1 MDYFYNFESID
12 IYPFI
17 KEYEGKRIE
26 DLFQNH
32 QIVTNNMG
40 EFMEIIWKE
49 STLPNDLSLEKS
61 RKNLLHNLKT
71 VYYIGDKI
79 ERKLMRRGVKSLYDL
94 KINLRY
100 MSSANTILKLIKTK
114 DYNLL
119 CENRYIN
126 DLDVAF
132 CFNLEELLF
141 IDIETMGS
149 YNSPIIIIGLG
160 YYRKENF
167 EIHIL
172 FARNFTEEISICEHL
187 KNVILPHFK
196 CFVSYNGKSFDI
208 PYISNRFLYYFDEN
222 PMITEED
229 IPYENYNT
237 KFHHIDLYHNCRRKF
252 KEEFEGFT
260 LTNMEEKMLN
270 IKREIDIPGILVG
283 LCYRKYLEDPL
294 RNTGLIKKI
303 IEHNYYDIY
312 SMPLILQKLLE
323 E

>member
-1 MDYFYNFESID
+1 MDYYYNFKSID

-17 KEYEGKRIE
+17 KGYEGKSIE
-26 DLFQNH
+26 DLFQNNRV
-32 QIVTNNMG
+32 IKNNTG

-49 STLPNDLSLEKS
+49 HNFPCNINLDKS
-61 RKNLLHNLKT
+61 RKRLLHNLKT
-71 VYYIGDKI
+71 IYYIGDKI
-79 ERKLMRRGVKSLYDL
+79 ERKLIRRGVKSLYDL
-94 KINLRY
+94 KINLKY
-100 MSSANTILKLIKTK
+100 MNSANTLLKLIKTK
-114 DYNLL
+114 NYNLL

-132 CFNLEELLF
+132 CFNLEDLLF
-141 IDIETMGS
+141 LDIETMGS
-149 YNSPIIIIGLG
+149 YNSPIIMIGLG
-160 YYRKENF
+160 FYRKEIF

-172 FARNFTEEISICEHL
+172 FARDFTEEIAICEHL
-187 KNVILPHFK
+187 KHEVLPHFK

-229 IPYENYNT
+229 VPYENYNT

-252 KEEFEGFT
+252 KEDFEGFT
-260 LTNMEEKMLN
+260 LNNMEEKMLN
-270 IKREIDIPGILVG
+270 ITREIDIPGILVG

-294 RNTGLIKKI
+294 RSIGLIKKI
-303 IEHNYYDIY
+303 IEHNYYDVY

-323 E
+323 K

>member
-1 MDYFYNFESID
+1 
-12 IYPFI
+12 
-17 KEYEGKRIE
+17 
-26 DLFQNH
+26 
-32 QIVTNNMG
+32 
-40 EFMEIIWKE
+40 
-49 STLPNDLSLEKS
+49 
-61 RKNLLHNLKT
+61 
-71 VYYIGDKI
+71 
-79 ERKLMRRGVKSLYDL
+79 
-94 KINLRY
+94 KINLKY
-100 MSSANTILKLIKTK
+100 MNSANILLKLIKAK
-114 DYNLL
+114 DYNSLS
-119 CENRYIN
+119 ENRYIN

-132 CFNLEELLF
+132 CFNLEDLLF
-141 IDIETMGS
+141 LDIETMGS

-160 YYRKENF
+160 FYKKEIF

-172 FARNFTEEISICEHL
+172 FARNFTEEIAIFEHL
-187 KNVILPHFK
+187 KNNVLPHFK

-252 KEEFEGFT
+252 KEEYEGFT
-260 LTNMEEKMLN
+260 LTNIEEKMLN

-283 LCYRKYLEDPL
+283 LCYRKYLEAPL

>member
-1 MDYFYNFESID
+1 MDYYYNFESID

-17 KEYEGKRIE
+17 KGYEGKSIE
-26 DLFQNH
+26 DLFK
-32 QIVTNNMG
+32 NNRVIKNDMG
-40 EFMEIIWKE
+40 EFMEIKWKD
-49 STLPNDLSLEKS
+49 STFPCDINLDKS
-61 RKNLLHNLKT
+61 RKRLLHNLKT
-71 VYYIGDKI
+71 IYYIGDKI
-79 ERKLMRRGVKSLYDL
+79 ERKLIKRGVKSLYDL
-94 KINLRY
+94 KINLKY
-100 MSSANTILKLIKTK
+100 MNSANTLLELIKTK
-114 DYNLL
+114 NYNLL
-119 CENRYIN
+119 CENRYIK

-132 CFNLEELLF
+132 CFNLEDLLF

-149 YNSPIIIIGLG
+149 YNSPIIIVGLG
-160 YYRKENF
+160 FYRKEIF

-172 FARNFTEEISICEHL
+172 FARNFTEEIAICEHL
-187 KNVILPHFK
+187 KNEVLTHFK
-196 CFVSYNGKSFDI
+196 CLVSYNGKSFDI

-260 LTNMEEKMLN
+260 LTNMEEKILN

-283 LCYRKYLEDPL
+283 LCYRKYLEDNL
-294 RNTGLIKKI
+294 KHVGLIKKI

-323 E
+323 K

>member
-1 MDYFYNFESID
+1 MDYYYNFESID

-17 KEYEGKRIE
+17 KGYEGKRIE
-26 DLFQNH
+26 DLFQDNRV
-32 QIVTNNMG
+32 IKNNLG

-49 STLPNDLSLEKS
+49 STFPCDINLDKS
-61 RKNLLHNLKT
+61 RKRLLHNLKT

-79 ERKLMRRGVKSLYDL
+79 ERKLIRRGVKSLYDL
-94 KINLRY
+94 KINLKY
-100 MSSANTILKLIKTK
+100 MNSATTLLKLIKTK
-114 DYNLL
+114 DYNSL
-119 CENRYIN
+119 CENRYIS

-132 CFNLEELLF
+132 CFNLEDLLF
-141 IDIETMGS
+141 LDIETMGS
-149 YNSPIIIIGLG
+149 YNSPIIIIGIG
-160 YYRKENF
+160 FFRKEVF
-167 EIHIL
+167 EIHVL

-187 KNVILPHFK
+187 KNEVLPHFK

-208 PYISNRFLYYFDEN
+208 PYLSNRFLYYFDEN
-222 PMITEED
+222 PMITKED

-252 KEEFEGFT
+252 KEEYEGFT
-260 LTNMEEKMLN
+260 LTNMEEKILN
-270 IKREIDIPGILVG
+270 VKREIDIPGILVG
-283 LCYRKYLEDPL
+283 LCYRKYLEDNL
-294 RNTGLIKKI
+294 KHAGLIKKI

>member
-1 MDYFYNFESID
+1 MDYYYNYESID

-17 KEYEGKRIE
+17 KGYEGKRIE
-26 DLFQNH
+26 DLFQNNRV
-32 QIVTNNMG
+32 IKNNMG

-49 STLPNDLSLEKS
+49 STIPYDINLDKS
-61 RKNLLHNLKT
+61 RKRLLHNLKT
-71 VYYIGDKI
+71 IYYIGDKI
-79 ERKLMRRGVKSLYDL
+79 ERKLVRRGVKSLYDL
-94 KINLRY
+94 KINLKY
-100 MSSANTILKLIKTK
+100 MNSANTLLKLIKAK
-114 DYNLL
+114 DYNSLSK
-119 CENRYIN
+119 NRYIR

-132 CFNLEELLF
+132 CFNLEDLLF

-160 YYRKENF
+160 FYRKENF
-167 EIHIL
+167 EIHVL
-172 FARNFTEEISICEHL
+172 FARNFTEEIAICEHL
-187 KNVILPHFK
+187 KNKVLPHFR

-229 IPYENYNT
+229 IPYKDYNT
-237 KFHHIDLYHNCRRKF
+237 KLHHIDLYHNCRRRF
-252 KEEFEGFT
+252 KEHFEGFT
-260 LTNMEEKMLN
+260 LTNMEEKILN
-270 IKREIDIPGILVG
+270 LKREIDIPGILVG
-283 LCYRKYLEDPL
+283 LCYRKYLEDNL
-294 RNTGLIKKI
+294 KHTGLIKKI